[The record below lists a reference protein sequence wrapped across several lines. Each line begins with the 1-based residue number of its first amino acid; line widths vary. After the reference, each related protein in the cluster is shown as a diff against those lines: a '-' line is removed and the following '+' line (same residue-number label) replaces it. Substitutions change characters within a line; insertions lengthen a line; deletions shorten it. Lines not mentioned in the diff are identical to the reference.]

1 MGLFDL
7 LKKDPK
13 KEIMKLLDGYELP
26 SFSTVVMQVLSVLRD
41 PESSMNDV
49 AALINRDPALI
60 VSIFKKVNS
69 ASIGVSRRVEDINQ
83 AITLLGR
90 AKVESIVLSHAVR
103 ESLPSVNKPWF
114 NMDNFWK
121 ASSKRAAIASHLAKK
136 IHPATTNQAFT
147 GGMLQDMGI
156 PVIATVK
163 GDQYRDIIISESDDS
178 NISLLERKRFS
189 FDHQKIG
196 ELMAQEWKL
205 PQYLITIISDHHN
218 EAVEPAIQL
227 VSRISMQFGDK
238 ELSNLVDQCSITY
251 HIDSGLLTNVIEQAL
266 LEAEDVL

>member
-41 PESSMNDV
+41 TDNTMSEV
-49 AALINRDPALI
+49 AELINRDPALI
-60 VSIFKKVNS
+60 VSVFKRVNS
-69 ASIGVSRRVEDINQ
+69 ASVGIARRVEDINQ

-103 ESLPSVNKPWF
+103 ESLPNVSKPWF
-114 NMDNFWK
+114 SMDSFWK
-121 ASSKRAAIASHLAKK
+121 SASKRAAIASHLAKK
-136 IHPATTNQAFT
+136 IHPATTTQSFT

-163 GDQYRDIIISESDDS
+163 GDMYKDILITDAVDSDISF
-178 NISLLERKRFS
+178 LEKKRFS

-205 PQYLITIISDHHN
+205 PDYLVSIISGHHT
-218 EAVEPAIQL
+218 EIAEPAIKL
-227 VSRISMQFGDK
+227 VSKISMNFGDK
-238 ELSNLVDQCSITY
+238 ELEALVAECSETY

-266 LEAEDVL
+266 LEAEDVM